1 MWRCGKRKAGADEI
15 CDTENT
21 RVLPDSG
28 SFNLRELF
36 LLFLVLPAAF
46 ADNAPVL
53 QWVKTAGGSGSTVAA
68 AAGDAKGNLYIVGS
82 TTSVDFPT
90 TATAS
95 QSTPGGSMLER
106 ITLANGAASPLFP
119 ANLPPVSVVAA
130 SAAAPG
136 TLYAAS
142 GYQIWKSTDAGST
155 WTMTSGAGLGV
166 ITTPISTLAVDPSNP
181 NTVYAGSSLQ
191 GAFKSTDGGVT
202 FAPINAGI
210 TPSPSI
216 TPNVQGIWVDPA
228 APSVVFVS
236 CNGVLLRSS
245 DGGSAWMGV
254 GTVESGAFLAF
265 DSTGAVY
272 FATGNTVQKSTDAGQ
287 TFSALASLP
296 AYIYIQALAADTQSP
311 GVLYAGTTGGIYKF
325 ASGTWTQK
333 LAGGSAVMVADPS
346 SSAVYASYVSSGA
359 TAYGIVKS
367 TNGFTTISSVGPP
380 EPAVQQ
386 LVISGPNLFEV
397 AAVTNDVFAIK
408 LDNNGNVVYSALF
421 GGSGNDN
428 AAALAVGSDGSV
440 YVTGATNSA
449 DLPVTA
455 GAYLTAMPS
464 AASFLFKLNPNG
476 SLAWATYV
484 ATPASSV
491 LSIAADAQG
500 NSYIGGTSAGGLTT
514 TPGAYQTTFTQ
525 SFESN
530 GFFGVFGPPAGFVS
544 KFNPNGT
551 GLVYSTYVSTDTQNN
566 TVAAASALA
575 VDATGN
581 AWIGVN
587 DTFAMVSSGNVAV
600 AELNSTGSAVLASAN
615 QPGLGGV
622 QAITLDASSNVYIAG
637 SFGGDG
643 TFAATAGAFQSA
655 PQPAIPN
662 LNYEP
667 TAGGGSDAF
676 IAKFD
681 SSLSHL
687 VAATLLGGE
696 AQDGAMSI
704 ALDAAGNVI
713 VSGYTDS
720 FAFPTHAPFQTAFA
734 EASGFVAGFD
744 ATLSHLE
751 FSTYLGGAPF
761 ALAGAALDS
770 NGNILIAGNTLAQ
783 GSLKGASPSGGQIVA
798 NKIALPAAPAVRLD
812 TVENYASRIAAPL
825 APGEPIVATGA
836 GFGAGAQ
843 IVLDGAPLSTLSA
856 TATSIVALM
865 PAGASTSVAHTLRVT
880 NNGVASNP
888 VFVPAAAASPAIYSV
903 DGSGYGQGYILNSD
917 GTMNSQSNPAAPGS
931 AITIFVAAP
940 GPYTVM
946 DGYAVTEQP
955 PAVFLDG
962 GIYCDG
968 IAAVIGPVNGLPGN
982 VYRISVYIPTVAAL
996 AANDPDLANFTYP
1009 AQTGIQ
1015 FAIGPGWE
1023 SAVNPEMASQNGIFV
1038 SIK

>member
-1 MWRCGKRKAGADEI
+1 M
-15 CDTENT
+15 
-21 RVLPDSG
+21 
-28 SFNLRELF
+28 
-36 LLFLVLPAAF
+36 
-46 ADNAPVL
+46 
-53 QWVKTAGGSGSTVAA
+53 
-68 AAGDAKGNLYIVGS
+68 
-82 TTSVDFPT
+82 
-90 TATAS
+90 
-95 QSTPGGSMLER
+95 
-106 ITLANGAASPLFP
+106 
-119 ANLPPVSVVAA
+119 
-130 SAAAPG
+130 
-136 TLYAAS
+136 
-142 GYQIWKSTDAGST
+142 
-155 WTMTSGAGLGV
+155 
-166 ITTPISTLAVDPSNP
+166 
-181 NTVYAGSSLQ
+181 Q

-216 TPNVQGIWVDPA
+216 TPNVEGIWVDPA
-228 APSVVFVS
+228 APNVIFAA
-236 CNGVLLRSS
+236 CDGILLRSGE
-245 DGGSAWMGV
+245 GGSAWMGV
-254 GTVESGAFLAF
+254 GTVQSGAFLAF
-265 DSTGAVY
+265 DSTSAVY
-272 FATGNTVQKSTDAGQ
+272 LASGNTALKSTDAGQ
-287 TFSALASLP
+287 TFSSLP
-296 AYIYIQALAADTQSP
+296 SLPTNTYVQALAADSQNP
-311 GVLYAGTTGGIYKF
+311 GVLYAGTTSGIYAF

-333 LAGGSAVMVADPS
+333 LAGLSTVMIADPS
-346 SSAVYASYVSSGA
+346 SSAVYASYLSSGG
-359 TAYGIVKS
+359 TPYGIVKS
-367 TNGFTTISSVGPP
+367 TNGFTTISPVGPP
-380 EPAVQQ
+380 EPSVQQ

-408 LDNNGNVVYSALF
+408 LDNNGNVVYSTIF
-421 GGSGNDN
+421 GGSGNDI
-428 AAALAVGSDGSV
+428 AVALAVGADGSI
-440 YVTGATNSA
+440 YVTGSTNSA

-455 GAYLTAMPS
+455 GAYLTTMPS
-464 AASFLFKLNPNG
+464 AASFVMKLSPNG

-484 ATPASSV
+484 ATPNSSV
-491 LSIAADAQG
+491 ESIASDAQG
-500 NSYIGGTSAGGLTT
+500 NSYIGGTSTGGLTT

-525 SFESN
+525 SVTSN
-530 GFFGVFGPPAGFVS
+530 GFFDVFGPPAGFVM
-544 KFNPNGT
+544 KFNPNGS
-551 GLVYSTYVSTDTQNN
+551 GLVYSTYVATDAQNN
-566 TVAAASALA
+566 TVASATALA
-575 VDATGN
+575 VDAAGN

-687 VAATLLGGE
+687 LAATLLGGE
-696 AQDGAMSI
+696 AADGAVSI
-704 ALDAAGNVI
+704 ALDAAGDVI

-720 FAFPTHAPFQTAFA
+720 FAFPTRAPFQTAFA
-734 EASGFVAGFD
+734 ELSGFVAGFD
-744 ATLSHLE
+744 PTLSHLE

-761 ALAGAALDS
+761 AVAGAGLDEK
-770 NGNILIAGNTLAQ
+770 GNILIAGNTLSQ
-783 GSLKGASPSGGQIVA
+783 GSLSGAPPAGGQIVA

-812 TVENYASRIAAPL
+812 SVENYASRIASPL
-825 APGEPIVATGA
+825 APGEPIVATGT
-836 GFGAGAQ
+836 GFGTGAQ
-843 IVLDGAPLSTLSA
+843 IVLDGAPLPSVSA
-856 TATSIVALM
+856 TGTSIVAVM
-865 PAGASTSVAHTLRVT
+865 PASAGTSGAHTLQIT
-880 NNGVASNP
+880 SSGAISNSMY
-888 VFVPAAAASPAIYSV
+888 VPAAAASPAIYSV

-946 DGYAVTEQP
+946 NGYAVTEQT

-968 IAAVIGPVNGLPGN
+968 IAAVIGPVSGLPGN
-982 VYRISVYIPTVAAL
+982 VYQISVYIPTVASL
-996 AANDPDLANFTYP
+996 AANDPDLTNFTYP

-1015 FAIGPGWE
+1015 IAMGPGYE
-1023 SAVNPEMASQNGIFV
+1023 TAVNPETASQNGIFV